1 MHGYYDSHPTHHLDR
16 PLILVSFVNHM
27 TRTVAHNLAAT
38 TGLPLSLL
46 DELVEHRVGASA
58 HEIVGDHGLW
68 TWRDVEKRELDRAVR
83 SQPPSVM
90 ALGEG
95 AVSDPESLNLVLDRG
110 ELVYLY
116 LPLEEACL
124 RAKQQSASHS
134 ASLWAEV
141 KASEELPEESIQA
154 LFESRHFA
162 YGLAH
167 LTLDVVGKTL
177 LETTDLLRKRL
188 SPVF

>member
-1 MHGYYDSHPTHHLDR
+1 MRGYYESHPTHHLER
-16 PLILVSFVNHM
+16 PLVLVSFVNRM

-58 HEIVGDHGLW
+58 HEIVGDQGLAV
-68 TWRDVEKRELDRAVR
+68 WRDVEKRELGRELR
-83 SQPPSVM
+83 SKPPPIL

-95 AVSDPESLNLVLDRG
+95 GMDDPESLSLILDSS
-110 ELVYLY
+110 ELVYLH
-116 LPLEEACL
+116 LPQNEACEWAS
-124 RAKQQSASHS
+124 RQSAGHS

-141 KASEELPEESIQA
+141 KALGGVPEESMRA
-154 LFESRHFA
+154 LFESRHFT

-167 LTLDVVGKTL
+167 LTLDVSGRRL
-177 LETTDLLRKRL
+177 AETTNKLLNRL
-188 SPVF
+188 VPVS

>member
-16 PLILVSFVNHM
+16 PLVLVSFVNHM
-27 TRTVAHNLAAT
+27 TRAVAHQLAAT

-46 DELVEHRVGASA
+46 DELVEHRAGASA
-58 HEIVGDHGLW
+58 HKIVGDHGLW
-68 TWRDVEKRELDRAVR
+68 TWRDVEKRELARAVR
-83 SQPPSVM
+83 SQPPPVM

-95 AVSDPESLNLVLDRG
+95 AISDPESLNQVLDKG

-116 LPLEEACL
+116 LPLEEACR

-141 KASEELPEESIQA
+141 KASGELPEESIRA
-154 LFESRHFA
+154 LFENRHFT

-167 LTLDVVGKTL
+167 LTLDVTGRSL
-177 LETTDLLRKRL
+177 QETTDMLRRRL
-188 SPVF
+188 SPVS